1 MNKNFGEKLALIAMS
16 LAFVAGCSS
25 MKNKAGE
32 APVGDID
39 QGAQAS
45 GIGDQPR
52 FGDLNGANSPNR
64 YKAPFNQIYYFDFD
78 KDNVYQ
84 ADIASINAQAAYL
97 VAHSNARVRLEGNAD
112 ERGSR
117 EYNVALGWRRAKAV
131 ANVLKQQGVPQRQ
144 IIMIS
149 FGKEKPIATGHDEAS
164 FRLNRHTSLIYEV
177 K

>member
-1 MNKNFGEKLALIAMS
+1 MQNNFGIKLALLALALS
-16 LAFVAGCSS
+16 LVAGCSS
-25 MKNKAGE
+25 TGKGGN
-32 APVGDID
+32 APVSDLNQD
-39 QGAQAS
+39 AQAS
-45 GIGDQPR
+45 GIGDQPS

-84 ADIASINAQAAYL
+84 ADIASINAQATYL
-97 VAHSNARVRLEGNAD
+97 VAHPSSRVRLEGNAD

-131 ANVLKQQGVPQRQ
+131 ANVLKQQGVPEKQ
-144 IIMIS
+144 IVMIS